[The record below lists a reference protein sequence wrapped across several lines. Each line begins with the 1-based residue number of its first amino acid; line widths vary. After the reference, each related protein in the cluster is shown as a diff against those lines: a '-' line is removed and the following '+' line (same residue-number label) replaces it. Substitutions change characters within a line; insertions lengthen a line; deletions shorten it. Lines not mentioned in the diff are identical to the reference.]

1 MIDDFQANGHCDLS
15 TEFAFP
21 LPIAIICRML
31 DIDAAD
37 VTALSHATSALAN
50 VFDPMMTAEELQ
62 ATSVAYDQ
70 LARYFHGVI
79 AQRRSDGGDDLIARF
94 IKAEDN
100 GRRLSD
106 EEIVSNVILLLF
118 AGHETTSMICN
129 ALVALHRHPQQLR
142 LLQETPSL
150 LPNAVLE
157 CMRYDSSVQIATRT
171 ALQDFQIEG
180 VAVPQGTMLYLMLG
194 AANHDTLQFTDPQVL
209 DIRRQQG
216 RALSFGGGIH
226 HCLGNRL
233 ALIEMEAALA
243 CLLARLPTLRL
254 EQLDTLSLNDRANL
268 RGVDT
273 LLASW

>member
-1 MIDDFQANGHCDLS
+1 
-15 TEFAFP
+15 
-21 LPIAIICRML
+21 
-31 DIDAAD
+31 
-37 VTALSHATSALAN
+37 
-50 VFDPMMTAEELQ
+50 MMTAEELQ
-62 ATSVAYDQ
+62 ATNVAYDQ

-94 IKAEDN
+94 IQAEDN
-100 GRRLSD
+100 GRRLSE
-106 EEIVSNVILLLF
+106 EEIVSNVILLFF
-118 AGHETTSMICN
+118 AGHETTSNMICN

-171 ALQDFQIEG
+171 ALQDFEIEG
-180 VAVPQGTMLYLMLG
+180 VAVPQGAMLYLMLG

-243 CLLARLPTLRL
+243 CLLARLPALRL
-254 EQLDTLSLNDRANL
+254 EQLDTLSWNDRANL
-268 RGVDT
+268 RGVDA

>member
-1 MIDDFQANGHCDLS
+1 
-15 TEFAFP
+15 
-21 LPIAIICRML
+21 ML

-37 VTALSHATSALAN
+37 VTALSHATSVLAN
-50 VFDPMMTAEELQ
+50 VFDSMMTAEELQ

-70 LARYFHGVI
+70 LTRYFHGVI

-106 EEIVSNVILLLF
+106 EELVSNVILLLF
-118 AGHETTSMICN
+118 AGHETTSNMICN
-129 ALVALHRHPQQLR
+129 ALLALHRHPPQLR

-157 CMRYDSSVQIATRT
+157 CMRYDSSMQIATRT

-209 DIRRQQG
+209 DIHRQQG

-226 HCLGNRL
+226 HCLGNGW
-233 ALIEMEAALA
+233 
-243 CLLARLPTLRL
+243 P
-254 EQLDTLSLNDRANL
+254 
-268 RGVDT
+268 
-273 LLASW
+273 